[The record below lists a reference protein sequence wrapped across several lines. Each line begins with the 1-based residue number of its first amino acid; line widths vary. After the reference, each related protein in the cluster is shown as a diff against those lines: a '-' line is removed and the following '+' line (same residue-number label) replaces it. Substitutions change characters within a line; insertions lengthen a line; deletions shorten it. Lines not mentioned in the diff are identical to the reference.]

1 MWALPLERN
10 AGLSRRLSLAT
21 RLAIRSRRRKR
32 GERVE
37 PVRMRG
43 WMIALVLLL
52 GLPMVMLGAAAGAA
66 YLIYSDFANDLEPPD
81 RIEETQR
88 LLGSSRIFDRNG
100 EDGVLLFEYSRPSD
114 GLRAPVRLHRVS
126 QHIIDATVATEDSS
140 FWTNQGINFRGLL
153 RAAWENFGVGSSE
166 FLGGSGGSSITQQ
179 LVKNV
184 LIPPE
189 ERTGRTM
196 NRIRGK
202 LKETILAVELTDEYS
217 KEQILEWYL
226 NSIYYG
232 NFSYGIGAAS
242 QRYFG
247 KSPAHLTLAESAM
260 LAGLPQAPSLF
271 NPLENLEGAK
281 QRQRQVLDLM
291 VRQGYVSRV
300 EADAAWATE
309 LDFET
314 AEFDIAAP
322 HYVIYI
328 RDQVEQL
335 CRLERFVPPSGAG
348 GCDNLMDNGGL
359 RIRTSLDF
367 ALQERAEVEL
377 RSAIAGFEAS
387 TGAHNGALVAI
398 DPRTGQIL
406 ALVGSRDF
414 FDEAIDGQVNLATAT
429 HSPGSALKPL
439 TYLAAFQIDP
449 RTWHPATV
457 MWDVP
462 TTYVEAHG
470 TEFRPV
476 NFDGIFRGPVTVRSA
491 LANSMNVPAFKLAD
505 RLGSA
510 ALLDTMHQLGITT
523 MHDPGAYGP
532 SITLGGGEVSLLDMT
547 YAYAALATGGEMNGH
562 PTVLTLPDGF
572 RKLDPVSV
580 LEIRD
585 ADGRLLYEWSPTGEP
600 EVRAVA
606 NPAQVFQITDILS
619 DNQARS
625 LLYGTNSPLVLDR
638 PAAAKTGTAGD
649 PEMDD
654 VRRDYWTMGYTPQL
668 AVGVWVGNADES
680 PMTGGSSVQTAG
692 LIWSRFM
699 RAAHEA
705 LKAEEFL
712 EPEGIHRAMVYA
724 PQVPPLWSAADGG
737 AALRNPCTSPREEVF
752 VSIRVAPPVDNHICY
767 EVEIDRRTLQRAT
780 VGTPE
785 SFLQQGVWIEPPTV
799 ARGGAA
805 ALDPVVVDWLR
816 RNRVAY
822 LQPGTVDEALA
833 PVRLDSPDD
842 GAVIRRGTLVITG
855 RADSRDLLSWS
866 LIATRLGSDEEVVLA
881 MGDSAVED
889 GVLGRWNSSEVP
901 GGVYH
906 LRLEVDDSYLG
917 TISHQIVVAL
927 PDDPSVAELEEELE
941 DANR

>member
-1 MWALPLERN
+1 MPPERN
-10 AGLSRRLSLAT
+10 AELSRRLSLAT
-21 RLAIRSRRRKR
+21 RLAIRSRRRNR
-32 GERVE
+32 GEQVE
-37 PVRMRG
+37 PARMRG

-52 GLPMVMLGAAAGAA
+52 GVPTVMLGAAAGAA
-66 YLIYSDFANDLEPPD
+66 YLIYSDFANDLAPPD

-114 GLRAPVRLHRVS
+114 GLRAPVRLHGVS
-126 QHIIDATVATEDSS
+126 QHIVDATVATEDSS
-140 FWTNQGINFRGLL
+140 FWTNQGINLRGLL

-247 KSPAHLTLAESAM
+247 KAPAQLTLAESAM

-271 NPLENLEGAK
+271 NPLENLDRAK
-281 QRQRQVLDLM
+281 QRQLQVLELM
-291 VRQGYVSRV
+291 VRHGYISQS
-300 EADAAWATE
+300 EADAAWETE
-309 LDFET
+309 LQFET
-314 AEFDIAAP
+314 AEFDIEAP
-322 HYVIYI
+322 HYVLYV
-328 RDQVEQL
+328 REQVEQL

-348 GCDNLMDNGGL
+348 GCENLMDNGGL

-377 RSAIAGFEAS
+377 RAAISEFEAS

-398 DPRTGQIL
+398 DTSTGQIL
-406 ALVGSRDF
+406 AMVGSRDF
-414 FDEAIDGQVNLATAT
+414 FDEKIDGQVNLATAT

-457 MWDVP
+457 LWDVR
-462 TTYVEAHG
+462 TTYVEADG

-476 NFDGIFRGPVTVRSA
+476 NFDGVFRGPVTVRSA
-491 LANSMNVPAFKLAD
+491 LANSMNVPAFKVAE
-505 RLGSA
+505 RLGSP

-523 MHDPGAYGP
+523 MHDPGSYGP

-547 YAYAALATGGEMNGH
+547 YAYATLANGGEMKGH
-562 PTVLTLPDGF
+562 PTVLALPDGF
-572 RKLDPVSV
+572 RKLDPVAV

-585 ADGRLLYEWSPTGEP
+585 AEGRLLYEWSPTGEA
-600 EVRAVA
+600 EVRLVA
-606 NPAQVFQITDILS
+606 QPGQVYQITDILS
-619 DNQARS
+619 DNQARA
-625 LLYGTNSPLVLDR
+625 LLYGTDSPLLLDR

-668 AVGVWVGNADES
+668 AVGVWIGNADES

-692 LIWSRFM
+692 LIWSEFM
-699 RAAHEA
+699 LAAHAGLES
-705 LKAEEFL
+705 EEFL
-712 EPEGIHRAMVYA
+712 EPEGMHRAMVYT
-724 PQVPPLWSAADGG
+724 PQVAPLWAATDSVTE
-737 AALRNPCTSPREEVF
+737 LRNPCALPREEVF

-767 EVEIDRRTLQRAT
+767 EVEVDRRTLQRAT

-785 SFLQQGVWIEPPTV
+785 SFLRQGVWLEPPTV
-799 ARGGAA
+799 ARGSAA

-842 GAVIRRGTLVITG
+842 GAVVRRGTLVITG
-855 RADSRDLLSWS
+855 RADSGDLLGWS
-866 LIATRLGSDEEVVLA
+866 LVATRLGSDEPVTLA
-881 MGDSAVED
+881 SGDSKVQG
-889 GVLGRWNSSEVP
+889 GVLGRWQSDEISS
-901 GGVYH
+901 GVYS
-906 LRLEVDDSYLG
+906 LRLEVNDAYLG
-917 TISHQIVVAL
+917 TISHEIVVAL
-927 PDDPSVAELEEELE
+927 PDESSVAELEEALE
-941 DANR
+941 DAKP

>member
-1 MWALPLERN
+1 MPLERN
-10 AGLSRRLSLAT
+10 AGLSRRLSLTT

-32 GERVE
+32 GERVD

-43 WMIALVLLL
+43 WMIAIVLLL
-52 GLPMVMLGAAAGAA
+52 GVPMLMLGAAAGAA
-66 YLIYSDFANDLEPPD
+66 YLIYSDFANDLAPPD
-81 RIEETQR
+81 QIEETQR

-100 EDGVLLFEYSRPSD
+100 EEGVLLFEYSRPSD

-140 FWTNQGINFRGLL
+140 FWTNQGINLRGLL
-153 RAAWENFGVGSSE
+153 RAAWENFGVGSSN

-202 LKETILAVELTDEYS
+202 LKETILAVELTNEYS

-247 KSPAHLTLAESAM
+247 KPPSQLTLAESAM
-260 LAGLPQAPSLF
+260 LAGLPQAPSVY
-271 NPLENLEGAK
+271 NPLENLNRAK
-281 QRQRQVLDLM
+281 QRQLRVLELM
-291 VRQGYVSRV
+291 VRHEYITRS
-300 EADAAWATE
+300 EADAAWEAE
-309 LDFET
+309 LSFET
-314 AEFDIAAP
+314 AEFDIEAP
-322 HYVIYI
+322 HFVIYV
-328 RDQVEQL
+328 REQVEQL
-335 CRLERFVPPSGAG
+335 CRLERYVPPSGAG
-348 GCDNLMDNGGL
+348 GCENLMDNGGL

-367 ALQERAEVEL
+367 ALQERAQVEL

-387 TGAHNGALVAI
+387 TDAHNGSLVAI

-406 ALVGSRDF
+406 AMVGSRDF
-414 FDEAIDGQVNLATAT
+414 FDEEIDGQVNLATAT

-457 MWDVP
+457 LWDVP
-462 TTYVEAHG
+462 TTYVEADR

-510 ALLDTMHQLGITT
+510 ALLDTMHKLGITT

-547 YAYAALATGGEMNGH
+547 FAYATLANGGEMKGH
-562 PTVLTLPDGF
+562 PTVLALPDGF
-572 RKLDPVSV
+572 RQLDPVAV

-585 ADGRLLYEWSPTGEP
+585 AEGRLLYEWSPTGEA

-619 DNQARS
+619 DNPARS
-625 LLYGTNSPLVLDR
+625 LLYGSDSRLVLDR

-649 PEMDD
+649 PGMDD
-654 VRRDYWTMGYTPQL
+654 LRRDYWTIGYTPQL
-668 AVGVWVGNADES
+668 AVGVWIGNADES

-692 LIWSRFM
+692 VVWNQFM
-699 RAAHEA
+699 LAAHEG
-705 LKAEEFL
+705 LEPEEFF
-712 EPEGIHRAMVYA
+712 EPEGIHRTTVYA
-724 PQVPPLWSAADGG
+724 PHVPPLWPAADGG
-737 AALRNPCTSPREEVF
+737 AELRNPCTPPREEVF

-780 VGTPE
+780 TATPE
-785 SFLQQGVWIEPPTV
+785 NFLQQGVWLEAPTV

-805 ALDPVVVDWLR
+805 ALDPAVVDWLR

-842 GAVIRRGTLVITG
+842 GAVIRRGTVVITG
-855 RADSRDLLSWS
+855 RADSADLLGWS
-866 LIATRLGSDEEVVLA
+866 LIATRLGSDEEVILA
-881 MGDSAVED
+881 SANSAVEG
-889 GVLGRWNSSEVP
+889 GVLARWRSDEAP
-901 GGVYH
+901 GGVYY
-906 LRLEVDDSYLG
+906 LRLEVDDGYLG
-917 TISHQIVVAL
+917 TVSHQIVVAL
-927 PDDPSVAELEEELE
+927 PDVPSVAELEQELE
-941 DANR
+941 DAHQ

>member
-1 MWALPLERN
+1 MPLERN
-10 AGLSRRLSLAT
+10 VGLNRRLSLAT

-32 GERVE
+32 GERAE

-43 WMIALVLLL
+43 WMIALVLAF
-52 GLPMVMLGAAAGAA
+52 GLPMAMLGAAAGAA
-66 YLIYSDFANDLEPPD
+66 YLIYSDFANDLAPPD
-81 RIEETQR
+81 EIEETQR

-100 EDGVLLFEYSRPSD
+100 EDGVLLFEYTRPSD
-114 GLRAPVRLHRVS
+114 GLRAPVRLHGVS

-153 RAAWENFGVGSSE
+153 RAAWENFGVGSSD

-247 KSPAHLTLAESAM
+247 KSPIQLTLAESAM

-271 NPLENLEGAK
+271 NPLENFEGAK
-281 QRQRQVLDLM
+281 QRQRQVLELM
-291 VRQGYVSRV
+291 VRQGYISRS
-300 EADAAWATE
+300 EADAAWEAE

-314 AEFDIAAP
+314 AEFDIEAP
-322 HYVIYI
+322 HYVIYV
-328 RDQVEQL
+328 REQVEQL

-367 ALQERAEVEL
+367 ALQARAETEL

-398 DPRTGQIL
+398 DPRSGQIL
-406 ALVGSRDF
+406 AMVGSRDF
-414 FDEAIDGQVNLATAT
+414 FDESIDGQVNLATAT

-449 RTWHPATV
+449 RAWHPATIL
-457 MWDVP
+457 WDVP
-462 TTYVEAHG
+462 TTYLEADG

-491 LANSMNVPAFKLAD
+491 LANSMNVPAFQVAD

-510 ALLDTMHQLGITT
+510 ALLDAMHRLGITT
-523 MHDPGAYGP
+523 MHDPDAYGP

-547 YAYAALATGGEMNGH
+547 FAYATLANGGEMKGQ
-562 PTVLTLPDGF
+562 PTVLALPDGF
-572 RKLDPVSV
+572 RHLDPIAV

-585 ADGRLLYEWSPTGEP
+585 AEGRLLYEWSPTGEP
-600 EVRAVA
+600 EIRAVA
-606 NPAQVFQITDILS
+606 NPGQVFQITDILS

-625 LLYGTNSPLVLDR
+625 LLYGADSPLALDR

-649 PEMDD
+649 PGMDD

-668 AVGVWVGNADES
+668 AVGVWIGNADES

-692 LIWSRFM
+692 TIWNRFM
-699 RAAHEA
+699 LAAHDGMEA
-705 LKAEEFL
+705 RSS
-712 EPEGIHRAMVYA
+712 PNRRASTDR
-724 PQVPPLWSAADGG
+724 WST
-737 AALRNPCTSPREEVF
+737 RRRSPR
-752 VSIRVAPPVDNHICY
+752 SGQ
-767 EVEIDRRTLQRAT
+767 RRTPQ
-780 VGTPE
+780 
-785 SFLQQGVWIEPPTV
+785 S
-799 ARGGAA
+799 
-805 ALDPVVVDWLR
+805 
-816 RNRVAY
+816 
-822 LQPGTVDEALA
+822 
-833 PVRLDSPDD
+833 
-842 GAVIRRGTLVITG
+842 
-855 RADSRDLLSWS
+855 
-866 LIATRLGSDEEVVLA
+866 
-881 MGDSAVED
+881 
-889 GVLGRWNSSEVP
+889 
-901 GGVYH
+901 
-906 LRLEVDDSYLG
+906 
-917 TISHQIVVAL
+917 
-927 PDDPSVAELEEELE
+927 
-941 DANR
+941 

>member
-1 MWALPLERN
+1 MPLERS
-10 AGLSRRLSLAT
+10 ARLRRRLSPAT

-43 WMIALVLLL
+43 WMIALVLVL

-66 YLIYSDFANDLEPPD
+66 YLIYSDFASDLAPPD

-100 EDGVLLFEYSRPSD
+100 EDGVLLFEYARPHD

-126 QHIIDATVATEDSS
+126 QHVINATVATEDSS
-140 FWTNQGINFRGLL
+140 FWTNQGINVRGLL
-153 RAAWENFGVGSSE
+153 RAAWENFGVGSSD

-247 KSPAHLTLAESAM
+247 KAPAHLTLAESAM
-260 LAGLPQAPSLF
+260 LAGLPQAPSVY
-271 NPLENLEGAK
+271 NPLENLDRAK
-281 QRQRQVLDLM
+281 QRQLQVLELM
-291 VRQGYVSRV
+291 VRHGYITRP

-309 LDFET
+309 LQFET
-314 AEFDIAAP
+314 AEFDIEAP
-322 HYVIYI
+322 HYVLYV
-328 RDQVEQL
+328 REQVEQL

-348 GCDNLMDNGGL
+348 GCENLMDNGGL

-377 RSAIAGFEAS
+377 RSAISGFEAS

-398 DPRTGQIL
+398 DASTGQIL
-406 ALVGSRDF
+406 AMVGSRDF
-414 FDEAIDGQVNLATAT
+414 FDEEIDGQVNLATAT

-457 MWDVP
+457 LWDVS
-462 TTYVEAHG
+462 TTYVEADG

-476 NFDGIFRGPVTVRSA
+476 NFDGVFRGPVTVRSA
-491 LANSMNVPAFKLAD
+491 LANSMNVPAFKVAD

-523 MHDPGAYGP
+523 MHDPGVYGP

-547 YAYAALATGGEMNGH
+547 FAYATLANGGEMKGH
-562 PTVLTLPDGF
+562 PTVLALPDGF
-572 RKLDPVSV
+572 RTLDPVAV

-585 ADGRLLYEWSPTGEP
+585 ADGRLLYEWSPTGEA
-600 EVRAVA
+600 EVRVVA
-606 NPAQVFQITDILS
+606 HAGQVFQITDILS
-619 DNQARS
+619 DNHARS
-625 LLYGTNSPLVLDR
+625 LLYGTNSPLLLDR

-668 AVGVWVGNADES
+668 AVGVWIGNADES

-692 LIWSRFM
+692 LIWSEFM
-699 RAAHEA
+699 LAAHEGRDS
-705 LKAEEFL
+705 EEFV
-712 EPEGIHRAMVYA
+712 EPDGIHRAMVYA
-724 PQVPPLWSAADGG
+724 PQVAPPWAAADSAGQ
-737 AALRNPCTSPREEVF
+737 LRNPCGSPREEVF
-752 VSIRVAPPVDNHICY
+752 VSVRVAPSVDNHICY
-767 EVEIDRRTLQRAT
+767 EVEVDRRTLQRAT
-780 VGTPE
+780 VATPE
-785 SFLQQGVWIEPPTV
+785 NFLWQGVWLEPPTV
-799 ARGGAA
+799 ARGAAA

-842 GAVIRRGTLVITG
+842 GAVIRRGTLVIMG
-855 RADSRDLLSWS
+855 RADSGDLLGWS
-866 LIATRLGSDEEVVLA
+866 LVATRLGSDDGVTLA
-881 MGDSAVED
+881 SGSSAVEG
-889 GVLGRWNSSEVP
+889 GVLGRWQSDEIA

-906 LRLEVDDSYLG
+906 LRLEVNDAYLG
-917 TISHQIVVAL
+917 TISHEIVVAL
-927 PDDPSVAELEEELE
+927 PEDSSVAELEEEFE
-941 DANR
+941 DANP